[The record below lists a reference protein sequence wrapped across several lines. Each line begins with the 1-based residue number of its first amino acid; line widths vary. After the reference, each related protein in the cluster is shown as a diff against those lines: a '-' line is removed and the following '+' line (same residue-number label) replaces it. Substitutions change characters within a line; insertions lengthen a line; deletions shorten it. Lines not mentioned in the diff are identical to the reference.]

1 MKKWD
6 KPTTEECMSLEWFG
20 KSKYPNMGGMPGSG
34 TGVMQWETGGRGMG
48 SVKGLDLR
56 VEEFGLHSV
65 ANSEVFKQK
74 NQWNDLIYQRHN
86 STVQG
91 NEFIWAKL
99 ILSEPASALVVTDRK
114 RLFNKHLNL
123 PVFVVLLIL

>member
-1 MKKWD
+1 
-6 KPTTEECMSLEWFG
+6 
-20 KSKYPNMGGMPGSG
+20 
-34 TGVMQWETGGRGMG
+34 MG